1 MKQQIVWMRGMPSPN
16 RVGSSI
22 WKYIGILI
30 RAHKRKFLIKKI
42 YCKYSNTLLCSILN
56 QYINDYNKS
65 VITEDIDSKNYQEID
80 LTGGGSEMEL
90 LTLPLLT
97 VNEIKI
103 DMYSYFREHFFKNMT
118 SYLRTEITKRNFV
131 IPKNWKKR
139 VCIHLRLDDCANGQH
154 SIDYDGTTSHNFF
167 VEKINK
173 DDSKWNWNG
182 DYEEYFRKNNIKI
195 IGRGKST
202 YQSPIPYNRIETLID
217 SLKKEYINHEIV
229 IVASPIGGEIPLN
242 YKHIRSKDP
251 DLDLFYMI
259 YNDVLVCSRSTFSM
273 VAAFLHQGSK
283 IIIPK
288 WGYSGASG
296 LESKYDKSG
305 INCYY

>member
-22 WKYIGILI
+22 WRYICILI
-30 RAHKRKFLIKKI
+30 RAHKRQILIKNI
-42 YCKYSNTLLCSILN
+42 YCKYSNTLLCSIIN
-56 QYINDYNKS
+56 QYINDYNQSIK
-65 VITEDIDSKNYQEID
+65 IEGIDPKNYQHIE
-80 LTGGGSEMEL
+80 LCEGGEMEL
-90 LTLPLLT
+90 LTLPLVT

-103 DMYSYFREHFFKNMT
+103 DIYSYFHKHFLEKMSLYLQSEIIKKNF
-118 SYLRTEITKRNFV
+118 IV
-131 IPKNWKKR
+131 PKNWRKR
-139 VCIHLRLDDCANGQH
+139 VCIHLRLDDCVKGQH
-154 SIDYDGTTSHNFF
+154 SIDYDGRTGHNFF
-167 VEKINK
+167 VEKINN
-173 DDSKWNWNG
+173 DNSKWNWSG

-273 VAAFLHQGSK
+273 VAAFFHQGSK

-296 LESKYDKSG
+296 LESKCDKSG
-305 INCYY
+305 ILFYY